1 MKLASI
7 NNRTHL
13 ITAAG
18 GADIARASGGQF
30 PADMKSLL
38 GQLDALRAW
47 VGGAEMGFDPSLSEA
62 QLLADLSPLDAPIV
76 NPDQIFAIG
85 LNYRAHS
92 EETGLDVPDEPMV
105 FTKFTSAIGKPGAD
119 VVLPTLTCDW
129 EVELVAV
136 IGKGGR
142 DIEEM
147 TALDHVAGYCIGQ
160 DVSERALQFANT
172 PAQFSFAKSYRNF
185 APIGPWITTPDEV
198 NVGQLKIGCHHQ
210 SDTLQNGNTAQM
222 IFSVAKLIS
231 YLSRVCELRTGDLIF
246 TGTPDGVGI
255 GYKPPRYIEPGW
267 VVESEI
273 EGLGKLSNQ
282 FGVAS

>member
-7 NNRTHL
+7 EGRSHL
-13 ITAAG
+13 ITAVG
-18 GADIARASGGQF
+18 GIDIAEASKRRF
-30 PADMKSLL
+30 SSKPKALL
-38 GQLDALRAW
+38 SQMNALRAW
-47 VGGAEMGFDPSLSEA
+47 SNNADLAFDPSLSEA
-62 QLLADLSPLDAPIV
+62 RLLEELSLLDAPIS
-76 NPDQIFAIG
+76 NPDQVFAIG

-105 FTKFTSAIGKPGAD
+105 FTKFTSSIGNPGANIA
-119 VVLPTLTCDW
+119 LPTLTCDW

-142 DIEEM
+142 DISEAE
-147 TALDHVAGYCIGQ
+147 ALDHVAGYCIGQ
-160 DVSERALQFANT
+160 DVSERTLQFANT
-172 PAQFSFAKSYRNF
+172 PAQFSFAKSFPNF

-210 SDTLQNGNTAQM
+210 NGPLQDGNTSQM
-222 IFSVAKLIS
+222 IFSVAKLVS
-231 YLSRVCELRTGDLIF
+231 YLSKVCELRTGDLIF

-267 VVESEI
+267 VIESEI
-273 EGLGKLSNQ
+273 EGLGRISNR
-282 FGVAS
+282 FEVAS